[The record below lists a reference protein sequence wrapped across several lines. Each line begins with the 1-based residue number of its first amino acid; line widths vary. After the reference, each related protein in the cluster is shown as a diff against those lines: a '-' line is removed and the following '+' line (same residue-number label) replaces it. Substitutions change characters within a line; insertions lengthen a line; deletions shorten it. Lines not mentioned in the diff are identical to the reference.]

1 METYN
6 SRLVFL
12 DSTNNST
19 GTGIAASFPV
29 NDTDNFTAQGNNK
42 TMRVGLNSF
51 SMYRNFYNI
60 NPTNCFFWIGFSNVS
75 QADQT
80 IATSYQRGQI
90 PIGDYS
96 HFTYDYD
103 CHCSNNTYLDEAIAE
118 AVAKALNDYF
128 AVATYTAGK
137 KSQGT
142 APGTAGNVEC
152 LYNSNIGASPP
163 IASGARTF
171 TIYFDNTVFSRLFPS
186 GSGEFVQ
193 NIYFSTFKPSNLSS
207 FDKKWTGS
215 TNFGINQITTNS
227 LFQDTY
233 QIMGGQ
239 ANYTG
244 SLTGEDPAVP
254 GGFAFAAGGLKAGYD
269 QVYPGVPGS
278 AIAPVPR
285 MPIGNTPAQVVL
297 TGFSVAQ
304 LSTLDELVIRTNMPS
319 QNYQSPG
326 IDQTIPTNLG
336 LSPTNILARIP
347 IDDTTFDEK
356 RGIIHFI
363 DHNNNFYLMLGSN
376 TLTNIKLILTDGRG
390 RELWTLG
397 EDAQQSANMNFR
409 TSLKIDYIILPD
421 DREKLLLNADR
432 MKLYPMNIGRR

>member
-19 GTGIAASFPV
+19 GTGINASFPV

-51 SMYRNFYNI
+51 SMYRNFYNV
-60 NPTNCFFWIGFSNVS
+60 NPTNNTFFVGRKVAPAFGGEWEWSVGK
-75 QADQT
+75 
-80 IATSYQRGQI
+80 IAV
-90 PIGDYS
+90 GDYS
-96 HFTYDYD
+96 HFTYDAS
-103 CHCSNNTYLDEAIAE
+103 CNCNNPEIWATYLDEAIAE
-118 AVAKALNDYF
+118 AVVEALGG
-128 AVATYTAGK
+128 VVPYTAGK
-137 KSQGT
+137 RSTNTYGT
-142 APGTAGNVEC
+142 VQC
-152 LYNSNIGASPP
+152 IYNTKLRI
-163 IASGARTF
+163 F
-171 TIYFDNTVFSRLFPS
+171 QIYFDDSLFGVGRPTDYQLYFMTVKNSN
-186 GSGEFVQ
+186 Q
-193 NIYFSTFKPSNLSS
+193 TAKDKTWFKDIVTGQS
-207 FDKKWTGS
+207 FLTATD
-215 TNFGINQITTNS
+215 

-239 ANYTG
+239 TNYSG
-244 SLTGEDPAVP
+244 SLNENEQTG
-254 GGFAFAAGGLKAGYD
+254 
-269 QVYPGVPGS
+269 PGS
-278 AIAPVPR
+278 PPIIATNTLNPGYERLPIDPNTILMPVQSAPG
-285 MPIGNTPAQVVL
+285 PNYAGNAL
-297 TGFSVAQ
+297 LLGFSVAQ

-326 IDQTIPTNLG
+326 VDQTIPTNLG

-376 TLTNIKLILTDGRG
+376 TLTNIRLILTDGRG
-390 RELWTLG
+390 RELFTLG

-409 TSLKIDYIILPD
+409 ASLKIDYIILPD
-421 DREKLLLNADR
+421 EREKLLLNADR
-432 MKLYPMNIGRR
+432 MSLYPINIGRG